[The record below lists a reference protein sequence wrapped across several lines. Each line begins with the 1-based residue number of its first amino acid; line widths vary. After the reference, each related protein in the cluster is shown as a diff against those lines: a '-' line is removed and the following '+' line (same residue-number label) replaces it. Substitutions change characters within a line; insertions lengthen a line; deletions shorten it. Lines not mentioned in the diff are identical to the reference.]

1 MKRWIVG
8 VMFAAGVVV
17 GCGTD
22 LQSPRDTAL
31 LQLSL
36 NRQKWSAQ
44 GIHNYSFN
52 YDFTANVFSPPLHVE
67 VRNDLVTQVTDR
79 TTGATYANSTAPTVD
94 TLFTRVETVIRNES
108 ADVTVTYDG
117 QLGFPAK
124 IEQPSSI
131 PDGGS
136 VTTVT
141 SFQTVPPP
149 P

>member
-1 MKRWIVG
+1 MKPWIVG
-8 VMFAAGVVV
+8 VVLTAGVVA

-22 LQSPRDTAL
+22 LQSPRDKAL

-67 VRNDLVTQVTDR
+67 VRNDLVSQVTDR
-79 TTGATYANSTAPTVD
+79 SSGATYPNSTAPTVD
-94 TLFTRVETVIRNES
+94 SLFARVDTVIRTES
-108 ADVTVTYDG
+108 ADITVTYDG

-124 IEQPSSI
+124 IEQPSNV

>member
-8 VMFAAGVVV
+8 VLLLTGVAV
-17 GCGTD
+17 GCGTNAEG
-22 LQSPRDTAL
+22 PREAAL
-31 LQLSL
+31 LQLSV

-79 TTGATYANSTAPTVD
+79 SSGATYANSTAPTVD
-94 TLFTRVETVIRNES
+94 SLFARVETEIRSES
-108 ADVTVTYDG
+108 AAITVTYDG

-124 IEQPSSI
+124 IEQPSNI